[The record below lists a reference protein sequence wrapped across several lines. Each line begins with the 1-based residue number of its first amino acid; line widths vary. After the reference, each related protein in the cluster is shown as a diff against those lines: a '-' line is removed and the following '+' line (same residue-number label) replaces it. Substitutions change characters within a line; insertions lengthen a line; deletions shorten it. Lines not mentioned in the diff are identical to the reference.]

1 GRLTVAVAPSTGLSR
16 FATRA
21 THDAHVMPSIAR
33 STSAN
38 GRPSAGPEAVGVG
51 VGWAVIGVTPRRVLG
66 WRSPAAA
73 RGGGRRGGG
82 VRRCGRTRRG
92 GPGSRW
98 RRSAGGPRGGAPGCP
113 TAEVT
118 RVREAGSGVG
128 HPGGGRGARPAG
140 TGVAGSCRVRGV
152 TGDRVRRGAGPG
164 GRT

>member
-1 GRLTVAVAPSTGLSR
+1 
-16 FATRA
+16 
-21 THDAHVMPSIAR
+21 
-33 STSAN
+33 
-38 GRPSAGPEAVGVG
+38 AVGG
-51 VGWAVIGVTPRRVLG
+51 AGGGRGGRGLGGHRVTPRRVLG

-98 RRSAGGPRGGAPGCP
+98 GRAAGRPRGGAPGCP

-164 GRT
+164 GRTSSWRARTPRTGPCRSRTRTS